1 MAGKTITQ
9 RIQLVG
15 GDEIKVQLQG
25 IGRAGELAFTRLAA
39 AANGVN
45 VANAVK
51 GSESLAAA
59 STRAGELSGKVKDL
73 QDAVG
78 NLTSKFPQLT
88 QAVGR
93 FAQRMAVATVGA
105 AAAGLGLANAA
116 RNIAKQVAGQSD
128 ALEKQTQAQID
139 ANNESLA
146 AETAQINLESSLRRL
161 NQELATGK
169 ISYQEFAQQVR
180 QLKTDFN
187 EQQRVANQVANAQAR
202 VKEENERLQKTLKDR
217 QAYQQLADTF
227 GGPLLSSLIAFGNQ
241 VEQIRQQFVGNFG
254 PAAAQVV
261 DLISRVVGA
270 NASAINRF
278 FTEASAKVQA
288 LLSQNGPQI
297 TKFLEN
303 IGAAAAAVFNGF
315 IQAAPAVIDF
325 FNNQIVPAVTRL
337 VGFFNGLAN
346 VINAVFGT
354 RLTAGSLVMVAII
367 AQMTGSIRLLMAV
380 TKTFGATWG
389 ALGGI
394 IAAVGQILN
403 TVFGGNAVTGGIVR
417 MGTAVATSGGLFR
430 TLFAVVRAGIP
441 VFSAL
446 AAGVAALFGVSFGS
460 AVIIVGALTAALV
473 ALLTQ
478 VNWPAFLAAA
488 GAAIQGVIAFFQR
501 LVVGAATIAAAIVT
515 TLSNAW
521 TGVTAGAAAAAA
533 GVNAAWNVVVQ
544 FFVTAWATIL
554 QGGTGLM
561 SALVA
566 VMQGGF
572 DTATSIV
579 KGWYDS
585 VVAFFADIISKAKNV
600 ASAIADAVGGAG
612 GGGTEPQQ
620 NARGGHIRGRGTGT
634 SDSILSWLSNGE
646 FVIKAAAV
654 KKWGVGFFHA
664 LNNMR
669 EPGGFATGGLVHAAS
684 AILPPLPRFAAGGP
698 VIVGG
703 GAGGGGRP
711 FTLQIGGEEFGGLT
725 ASDDAVDKLGRY
737 SVRKQVRSAGRKPT
751 WFKG

>member
-15 GDEIKVQLQG
+15 GDEIKLQLQG
-25 IGRAGELAFTRLAA
+25 IGKAGELAFTRLRAA
-39 AANGVN
+39 ADGVN
-45 VANAVK
+45 LTNAVK
-51 GSESLAAA
+51 GSESLTAA
-59 STRAGELSGKVKDL
+59 SGRAGELSGKVKDL

-93 FAQRMAVATVGA
+93 FAQRMAVGVAGA
-105 AAAGLGLANAA
+105 AAAGIGLANVA
-116 RNIAKQVAGQSD
+116 RNIAKQVGGESD

-139 ANNESLA
+139 ANNEALA

-161 NQELATGK
+161 NRELATGK
-169 ISYQEFAQQVR
+169 ISYSEFAQQVR

-187 EQQRVANQVANAQAR
+187 EQQRVANEVANAQAR
-202 VKEENERLQKTLKDR
+202 VKEENERLQKQLKDR

-241 VEQIRQQFVGNFG
+241 VEQIRQQFIGNFG
-254 PAAAQVV
+254 PAAAQLV

-278 FTEASAKVQA
+278 FAEASAKVQA
-288 LLSQNGPQI
+288 MLSQNGPQI

-303 IGAAAAAVFNGF
+303 IGTAAAAVFNGF

-325 FNNQIVPAVTRL
+325 FNNQIVPAVQKV
-337 VGFFNGLAN
+337 VGFFNGLASA
-346 VINAVFGT
+346 INAVFGT

-403 TVFGGNAVTGGIVR
+403 TVFGGNAVTGGIIR
-417 MGTAVATSGGLFR
+417 MGTSVATSGGLFR

-460 AVIIVGALTAALV
+460 AVIIVAALTAALI

-488 GAAIQGVIAFFQR
+488 SAAIQGIIGFFQR
-501 LVVGAATIAAAIVT
+501 LLQGAVNIAGAIVSA
-515 TLSNAW
+515 LSSAW
-521 TGVTAGAAAAAA
+521 SGITAGAAAAAA
-533 GVNAAWNVVVQ
+533 GVSAAWNAVVQ
-544 FFVTAWATIL
+544 FFVSAWATIL
-554 QGGTGLM
+554 QGATALM
-561 SALVA
+561 SSVVA
-566 VMQGGF
+566 AMQSGF
-572 DTATSIV
+572 DAATSV
-579 KGWYDS
+579 AKGWYDS
-585 VVAFFADIISKAKNV
+585 VIGFFADIISKAKSV
-600 ASAIADAVGGAG
+600 AAAIADAVGGG
-612 GGGTEPQQ
+612 GGGSEPQQ
-620 NARGGHIRGRGTGT
+620 NARGGFIRGPGSGT

-654 KKWGVGFFHA
+654 KKWGVGFFSA

-669 EPGGFATGGLVHAAS
+669 EPGGFATGGFVRAAAS
-684 AILPPLPRFAAGGP
+684 AVLPPVPRFAAGGP
-698 VIVGG
+698 VIIGG
-703 GAGGGGRP
+703 GAGGGGNP